1 MASVQ
6 RRRESQD
13 ERDESR
19 APATDKGKREG
30 GAPAPEGGGT
40 AGGEQGQ
47 GGTATHEGSVQASGV
62 VNADKSAQ
70 GGEAKQTATTDAAAA
85 GGSAG
90 KSGDGDGEGR
100 TGGKEGEGQG
110 GVESE
115 GMVSGVRGEGER
127 VQEGVE
133 VKQGGGKAEKAA
145 GGGET
150 EGGGGSVVEQEGE
163 TEEKGKQGGGED
175 VKGSVLPPTHVEGP
189 SPATA
194 PAYCAQRVAAGTQLT
209 PAEPTIP
216 HSAHSSSLYPL
227 AAATNP
233 FAMQLPS
240 VAPTALPPSSAP
252 PAAAAAPPALVAAPA
267 CAFHGMSA
275 APHGIP
281 PGGSRM
287 RIAGGMARTG
297 GALSVGP
304 ADVIPV
310 QPSVGVH
317 GSMAGTGVHAQAA
330 AEEAARVPHSNPEEH
345 SGLAPMDVE
354 EGKTAA
360 ALGGGSSHAG
370 AAAAASHSGVP
381 VVSLVSVLAG
391 GGTDV
396 AALTLFVGLLC
407 ACIVVG
413 HVLEGVRWINDAVTA
428 ILFVSAHLPPGPR
441 NHSARNASP
450 PLPFPRLPAPF
461 QCLRSPL
468 SRLSLVSP
476 LSRLSLVSPLLRL
489 SLVSPLSLLSLV
501 SPTFATSPFT
511 LRHEHPVVSAL
522 RIVPPCFP
530 LPYPSA
536 PGPGV
541 GRGGVVRAGRREF
554 DDSAVRR
561 GPVLHLP
568 AASHHLQRRPIVPS
582 TALCQCM
589 LRTCR
594 FFMARACHLP
604 LMLSFVPASTPPL
617 LLQLLPLLP
626 PSLGVI
632 FSATDSVSVLQCPP
646 ECPPECPP
654 LPYPLLPARMRAI
667 LYTLRARSQVLDQEE
682 QPLVYSL
689 VFGEGVVN
697 DATSIVLFRAVQQLA
712 LSPAAHALSLATLLN
727 VLSDFLYLFTAST
740 LLGVALGLLSAYVMK
755 TLYFS
760 RYLLACLTLSIL
772 TTPIISATQHPT
784 PPLHFPS
791 PHISPCPNPPLPSPV
806 PCGTGSHAT
815 DREIA
820 LMALMAYASYILA
833 EVLRLSGIL
842 SVFFAGIVMSHYTWH
857 NVTES
862 SRVTTKHAFAT
873 MSFIAET
880 VIFMYVG
887 MDALDSE
894 KWTSVNVRDTFVLFT
909 LLLGLVLAGR
919 AAFVF
924 PLSALLNLQRKNSR
938 ALRTPHQVRALGRRG
953 GRWGV
958 GFSEEGEAT
967 AAMLIASTIA
977 LVLFSTLVF
986 GLLTSP
992 LIDYFLPFTL
1002 HHSASNYSEGPSSPK
1017 YLPPH
1022 PISPASTTLFLAAS
1036 PSLPPSRS
1044 RPFSSSTPV
1053 TSVSSAPSLPV
1064 APSAPDAA
1072 PAVPSAPVRATP
1084 PRPRLLY
1091 PHGAA
1096 GHVEGDMVVCLPAS
1110 SMAGLP
1116 MPDARLASRILSAHE
1131 RDLHDLWRWLDDT
1144 YMRPLFGGRG
1154 YVPPAARSSS
1164 FSLPRS
1170 SSGLAGAAA
1179 RMLLQGGGGGSM
1191 FERLDARAAVGRE
1204 EEGEVREGEGEE
1216 GDGLGRGSRR
1226 TSFVRFA
1233 DEIGEERREGRGRL
1247 EEEGDAVEGECLA
1260 EDDVAWPH
1268 KMGHNLPHHPHQLH
1282 HHHHHHHQ
1290 HQQQHHQGNQQQQHE
1305 GQRHGGE
1312 WEGEGEAPWRIGEEH
1327 T

>member
-1 MASVQ
+1 MHA
-6 RRRESQD
+6 
-13 ERDESR
+13 
-19 APATDKGKREG
+19 
-30 GAPAPEGGGT
+30 
-40 AGGEQGQ
+40 
-47 GGTATHEGSVQASGV
+47 HE
-62 VNADKSAQ
+62 
-70 GGEAKQTATTDAAAA
+70 
-85 GGSAG
+85 
-90 KSGDGDGEGR
+90 
-100 TGGKEGEGQG
+100 
-110 GVESE
+110 
-115 GMVSGVRGEGER
+115 
-127 VQEGVE
+127 
-133 VKQGGGKAEKAA
+133 
-145 GGGET
+145 
-150 EGGGGSVVEQEGE
+150 
-163 TEEKGKQGGGED
+163 
-175 VKGSVLPPTHVEGP
+175 
-189 SPATA
+189 
-194 PAYCAQRVAAGTQLT
+194 
-209 PAEPTIP
+209 
-216 HSAHSSSLYPL
+216 
-227 AAATNP
+227 
-233 FAMQLPS
+233 
-240 VAPTALPPSSAP
+240 
-252 PAAAAAPPALVAAPA
+252 
-267 CAFHGMSA
+267 
-275 APHGIP
+275 
-281 PGGSRM
+281 
-287 RIAGGMARTG
+287 
-297 GALSVGP
+297 
-304 ADVIPV
+304 
-310 QPSVGVH
+310 
-317 GSMAGTGVHAQAA
+317 
-330 AEEAARVPHSNPEEH
+330 
-345 SGLAPMDVE
+345 
-354 EGKTAA
+354 
-360 ALGGGSSHAG
+360 
-370 AAAAASHSGVP
+370 
-381 VVSLVSVLAG
+381 
-391 GGTDV
+391 
-396 AALTLFVGLLC
+396 
-407 ACIVVG
+407 
-413 HVLEGVRWINDAVTA
+413 
-428 ILFVSAHLPPGPR
+428 
-441 NHSARNASP
+441 
-450 PLPFPRLPAPF
+450 
-461 QCLRSPL
+461 
-468 SRLSLVSP
+468 
-476 LSRLSLVSPLLRL
+476 
-489 SLVSPLSLLSLV
+489 
-501 SPTFATSPFT
+501 
-511 LRHEHPVVSAL
+511 
-522 RIVPPCFP
+522 
-530 LPYPSA
+530 
-536 PGPGV
+536 
-541 GRGGVVRAGRREF
+541 
-554 DDSAVRR
+554 
-561 GPVLHLP
+561 
-568 AASHHLQRRPIVPS
+568 
-582 TALCQCM
+582 
-589 LRTCR
+589 
-594 FFMARACHLP
+594 
-604 LMLSFVPASTPPL
+604 
-617 LLQLLPLLP
+617 
-626 PSLGVI
+626 
-632 FSATDSVSVLQCPP
+632 
-646 ECPPECPP
+646 
-654 LPYPLLPARMRAI
+654 
-667 LYTLRARSQVLDQEE
+667 QVLDQEE

-712 LSPAAHALSLATLLN
+712 LSPTTHALSLATLLN

-740 LLGVALGLLSAYVMK
+740 MLGVALGLLSAYVMK

-760 RYLLACLTLSIL
+760 
-772 TTPIISATQHPT
+772 
-784 PPLHFPS
+784 
-791 PHISPCPNPPLPSPV
+791 
-806 PCGTGSHAT
+806 SHAT

-924 PLSALLNLQRKNSR
+924 PLSALLNLQRKHSR
-938 ALRTPHQVRALGRRG
+938 ALRPPHQVVIWWAGLMRGAVSIALTYSA
-953 GRWGV
+953 
-958 GFSEEGEAT
+958 FSEEGEAT

-1002 HHSASNYSEGPSSPK
+1002 HHSASNHSEGPSSPK
-1017 YLPPH
+1017 YLPPT

-1036 PSLPPSRS
+1036 PSLPLSRS
-1044 RPFSSSTPV
+1044 RPFTSSTPA
-1053 TSVSSAPSLPV
+1053 TSVSSAPSLPA

-1072 PAVPSAPVRATP
+1072 SAVPSAPVRATP

-1204 EEGEVREGEGEE
+1204 EEGEVKEGEGEEE

-1268 KMGHNLPHHPHQLH
+1268 KMGHNLPHHPHQLQY
-1282 HHHHHHHQ
+1282 HHHHHQ
-1290 HQQQHHQGNQQQQHE
+1290 HQQQHQGNQQE
-1305 GQRHGGE
+1305 AQRHGSE
-1312 WEGEGEAPWRIGEEH
+1312 WEGEGEAQWRIGEEL

>member
-1 MASVQ
+1 MPH
-6 RRRESQD
+6 
-13 ERDESR
+13 
-19 APATDKGKREG
+19 APVAH
-30 GAPAPEGGGT
+30 AILPALME
-40 AGGEQGQ
+40 
-47 GGTATHEGSVQASGV
+47 H
-62 VNADKSAQ
+62 
-70 GGEAKQTATTDAAAA
+70 
-85 GGSAG
+85 
-90 KSGDGDGEGR
+90 
-100 TGGKEGEGQG
+100 
-110 GVESE
+110 
-115 GMVSGVRGEGER
+115 VSYPM
-127 VQEGVE
+127 
-133 VKQGGGKAEKAA
+133 
-145 GGGET
+145 
-150 EGGGGSVVEQEGE
+150 SF
-163 TEEKGKQGGGED
+163 
-175 VKGSVLPPTHVEGP
+175 SPP
-189 SPATA
+189 
-194 PAYCAQRVAAGTQLT
+194 
-209 PAEPTIP
+209 
-216 HSAHSSSLYPL
+216 PL
-227 AAATNP
+227 AAA
-233 FAMQLPS
+233 S
-240 VAPTALPPSSAP
+240 ALA
-252 PAAAAAPPALVAAPA
+252 
-267 CAFHGMSA
+267 
-275 APHGIP
+275 
-281 PGGSRM
+281 
-287 RIAGGMARTG
+287 
-297 GALSVGP
+297 
-304 ADVIPV
+304 
-310 QPSVGVH
+310 
-317 GSMAGTGVHAQAA
+317 
-330 AEEAARVPHSNPEEH
+330 
-345 SGLAPMDVE
+345 
-354 EGKTAA
+354 
-360 ALGGGSSHAG
+360 GSSHAA
-370 AAAAASHSGVP
+370 AAAAASHGGVP

-428 ILFVSAHLPPGPR
+428 ILFVSAP
-441 NHSARNASP
+441 SP
-450 PLPFPRLPAPF
+450 PLHAR
-461 QCLRSPL
+461 
-468 SRLSLVSP
+468 
-476 LSRLSLVSPLLRL
+476 PLLRL
-489 SLVSPLSLLSLV
+489 TITRAMHPRLSPSLASLLRWPPLRFLLTPSVRPFRAVALCVSSSRASSRLRAASSSFPPFPLSPL
-501 SPTFATSPFT
+501 PPF
-511 LRHEHPVVSAL
+511 HPRQGLASGTVVL
-522 RIVPPCFP
+522 FV
-530 LPYPSA
+530 
-536 PGPGV
+536 
-541 GRGGVVRAGRREF
+541 RGGASSMILRF
-554 DDSAVRR
+554 DED
-561 GPVLHLP
+561 L
-568 AASHHLQRRPIVPS
+568 
-582 TALCQCM
+582 
-589 LRTCR
+589 
-594 FFMARACHLP
+594 FFIY
-604 LMLSFVPASTPPL
+604 
-617 LLQLLPLLP
+617 LLP
-626 PSLGVI
+626 PIIFNAGFQMKKKQFFRNFGGIMAYGIAGVFISVSVITAGCNFLFPLLGLPIQPSHIYLALGVI
-632 FSATDSVSVLQCPP
+632 FSATDSVSVL
-646 ECPPECPP
+646 
-654 LPYPLLPARMRAI
+654 
-667 LYTLRARSQVLDQEE
+667 QVLDQEE

-740 LLGVALGLLSAYVMK
+740 MLGVALGLLSAYVMK

-760 RYLLACLTLSIL
+760 
-772 TTPIISATQHPT
+772 
-784 PPLHFPS
+784 
-791 PHISPCPNPPLPSPV
+791 
-806 PCGTGSHAT
+806 SHAT

-924 PLSALLNLQRKNSR
+924 PLSALLNLQRKHSR
-938 ALRTPHQVRALGRRG
+938 ALRPPHQVVIWWAGLMRGAVSIALTYSA
-953 GRWGV
+953 
-958 GFSEEGEAT
+958 FSEEGEAT

-977 LVLFSTLVF
+977 LVLFSTLLHTHPF
-986 GLLTSP
+986 RHASP
-992 LIDYFLPFTL
+992 LVPPFLPCAPWAGVWAAHESAHRLLPAL
-1002 HHSASNYSEGPSSPK
+1002 HSPPQCQQPQRRP
-1017 YLPPH
+1017 LLAQVPPPP

-1044 RPFSSSTPV
+1044 RPFSTSTPA
-1053 TSVSSAPSLPV
+1053 TSVSSAPSVPA

-1154 YVPPAARSSS
+1154 YVAPAARPSS

-1191 FERLDARAAVGRE
+1191 FERLDARAVAGRE
-1204 EEGEVREGEGEE
+1204 EEGEVKEGEGEE
-1216 GDGLGRGSRR
+1216 EEGGDGMGRGSRR
-1226 TSFVRFA
+1226 ASFVRFA

-1290 HQQQHHQGNQQQQHE
+1290 QQQQHHQGNHQQQHE
-1305 GQRHGGE
+1305 GQKHGSE
-1312 WEGEGEAPWRIGEEH
+1312 WEGEGEAPWRIGEER